1 MNVFRVWE
9 IKNKGFQINSNDIHR
24 KFALFSFG
32 FLNIVSR
39 KIIWFVRST
48 FLQKCSCFLW
58 EYFQNF
64 KKYNSAFRFIH
75 ATRRIFFSNNK

>member
-1 MNVFRVWE
+1 MNLFRVWE
-9 IKNKGFQINSNDIHR
+9 IKNKGFQINSNAIHR

-48 FLQKCSCFLW
+48 FLQKCSCFFGNILRNLKVQ
-58 EYFQNF
+58 FSIQ
-64 KKYNSAFRFIH
+64 IH
-75 ATRRIFFSNNK
+75 SRDMKDIF